1 MSLIE
6 IFGYIPAIV
15 FPTATIIQLVH
26 LIKSKTSEGVSPIT
40 WGAFALGNISLYIY
54 TEKYSQMQSIVG
66 LLVTSALQLVI
77 IALVIKYRKKVK
89 TVEVNSSNNQEYV

>member
-1 MSLIE
+1 LSIIE

-15 FPTATIIQLVH
+15 FPTATIIQLIH

-40 WGAFALGNISLYIY
+40 WGAFAFGNVSLYIY
-54 TEKYSQMQSIVG
+54 TEKYYQLQSIIG

-77 IALVIKYRKKVK
+77 IALVLKYRKKAR
-89 TVEVNSSNNQEYV
+89 E